1 MKPTVVVVGLGP
13 GEAELVNLATKKAIE
28 EIPYRFLRT
37 QKHPSAHIV
46 KNATSFDYLY
56 ETLDSFE
63 QVYDQIV
70 DILVTQAL
78 AKEKILY
85 AVPGSAMVL
94 ETTVEKLRL
103 RDEIDSIVIPSISFL
118 DLAWIELGID
128 PISSGIRLIDGINF
142 LSQAV
147 GEKGPVIVG
156 QCFSSRILSD
166 IKLSVD
172 FSIEDKVVVLQRL
185 GLADQAVFELDWQD
199 LDKSY
204 IKPDHLTSIYIPKLG
219 PSFGTELVKL
229 QELALELRQ
238 KCQWDQKQTHKSL
251 TRHLIEETY
260 EVVEAIGEIDLE
272 QGYQHLEEELG
283 DVLYQVFFHSI
294 LAQEEGEFTLE
305 DVAKG
310 VREKLIKRHPH
321 VFAGKDVVNEQ
332 QALISWEKIKSEE
345 KNRDSLMDGIP
356 SMMPALLYAY
366 KTQRNAASVKFDW
379 PDLEGALEKLF
390 EELEEFSQEISK
402 DDSLDRISD
411 ELGDVLFSVVNI
423 ARHLNIDPET
433 CLRQSTHKFQNRFR
447 SIELIAKTSG
457 KNLSNSSIE
466 ELQDLWEQVKTS
478 ELDN

>member
-1 MKPTVVVVGLGP
+1 MKPTLVVVGLGP
-13 GEAELVNLATKKAIE
+13 SDVELVNLATKQAID

-37 QKHPSAHIV
+37 DRHPSAHIV
-46 KNATSFDYLY
+46 KDAICFDYLY
-56 ETLDSFE
+56 ETLGSFD
-63 QVYDQIV
+63 QVYDEIV
-70 DILVTQAL
+70 DTLVSQAL
-78 AKEKILY
+78 HRGKILY

-94 ETTVEKLRL
+94 ETTVEKLKS
-103 RDEIDSIVIPSISFL
+103 RDEIDLIIIPSVSFL

-128 PISSGIRLIDGINF
+128 PISSGVRLVDGVDF

-147 GEKGPVIVG
+147 GEKGPIIVG

-172 FSIEDKVVVLQRL
+172 FPAQDKVVVLQRL
-185 GLADQAVFELDWQD
+185 GLPDQTIFEIDWQD

-219 PSFGTELVKL
+219 PTFGTEIVKL

-238 KCQWDQKQTHKSL
+238 KCQWDQKQTHESL
-251 TRHLIEETY
+251 TRHFIEETY
-260 EVVEAIGEIDLE
+260 EVVEAISELDQQ

-305 DVAKG
+305 DVARG

-321 VFAGKDVVNEQ
+321 VFGGEEAKNTKE
-332 QALISWEKIKSEE
+332 ALISWEKIKSEE

-356 SMMPALLYAY
+356 NMMPALLYAY

-379 PDLEGALEKLF
+379 PNLEGALEKFF
-390 EELEEFSQEISK
+390 EEIEEFTQEVSK
-402 DDSLDRISD
+402 
-411 ELGDVLFSVVNI
+411 
-423 ARHLNIDPET
+423 
-433 CLRQSTHKFQNRFR
+433 
-447 SIELIAKTSG
+447 
-457 KNLSNSSIE
+457 NSY
-466 ELQDLWEQVKTS
+466 Q
-478 ELDN
+478 